1 MIVEKL
7 VLGYKEYWESKNEII
22 VTDLQRIYYDNI
34 YIVSKSVYADE
45 QKAWYVNY
53 SNNNN

>member
-1 MIVEKL
+1 M
-7 VLGYKEYWESKNEII
+7 LGYKEYWESKNEII
-22 VTDLQRIYYDNI
+22 LTDLQRIYYDNI
-34 YIVSKSVYADE
+34 YTVSKSVYADE